1 MIAVLPY
8 FVLIYAIISVGILLA
23 YQKTR
28 LFPLYALKVTW
39 TGFTILAFSWVLLMS
54 GGDSKEY
61 IQRPSGPL
69 AIFIGEMNNGVLTGG
84 YPDALKDLTGTTPF
98 WVVALLFV
106 TWASWGLLGDVRERE
121 SRQIAAWLLVVIGS
135 FLLCVT
141 LLLASGRRDAIAF
154 FLGASGWLA
163 VATFGPRFFSRYG
176 QWLLV
181 CLLLTLALPILRPLS
196 QFDWGRY
203 GHFAENYRYAWNEGH
218 VGEYFVNSLMVTV
231 TTVALT
237 TFFGATAAYVLARR
251 ELAGQSLVL
260 GTIIGSIAIPGI
272 LIQVPLF
279 LLIKDWGFSVG
290 TYQYS
295 FMDSRLGLAI
305 IYTAISLPFT
315 IYVMTGF
322 FKTLPGTLG
331 EAAVIDG
338 CGPWRTFS
346 EIYLP
351 LAMPGVATT
360 GIFNFLGAWNEFNLG
375 LIFMSNPNFKT
386 LPIGLYELQAATQ
399 YSSAWAPM
407 FAGIVL
413 LCLPTF
419 LIFIFLQERIVE
431 GLMSGGVKG

>member
-1 MIAVLPY
+1 MRRDNQQDAKRPWVSIWAFVGAV
-8 FVLIYAIISVGILLA
+8 FLA
-23 YQKTR
+23 WC
-28 LFPLYALKVTW
+28 LYYGA
-39 TGFTILAFSWVLLMS
+39 
-54 GGDSKEY
+54 
-61 IQRPSGPL
+61 
-69 AIFIGEMNNGVLTGG
+69 
-84 YPDALKDLTGTTPF
+84 
-98 WVVALLFV
+98 
-106 TWASWGLLGDVRERE
+106 
-121 SRQIAAWLLVVIGS
+121 
-135 FLLCVT
+135 
-141 LLLASGRRDAIAF
+141 GRRDAVCFAI
-154 FLGASGWLA
+154 GIGGWLIFA
-163 VATFGPRFFSRYG
+163 HTAQALFTRFGHWFLIGF
-176 QWLLV
+176 
-181 CLLLTLALPILRPLS
+181 LLLLALPLYKPLRT
-196 QFDWGRY
+196 FEWERY
-203 GHFAENYRYAWNEGH
+203 AHFVENYRYAWNEGH

-260 GTIIGSIAIPGI
+260 GTIIGSITIPGI

-279 LLIKDWGFSVG
+279 LLIKDWGFVIRG
-290 TYQYS
+290 YQYS

-315 IYVMTGF
+315 IYVMAGF

-351 LAMPGVATT
+351 LVMPGIATT

-399 YSSAWAPM
+399 YSSAWSPM